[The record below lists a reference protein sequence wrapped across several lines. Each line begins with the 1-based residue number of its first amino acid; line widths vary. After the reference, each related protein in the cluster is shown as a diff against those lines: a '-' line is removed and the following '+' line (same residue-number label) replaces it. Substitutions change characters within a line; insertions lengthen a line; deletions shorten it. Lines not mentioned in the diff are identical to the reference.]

1 MYSHRRK
8 IFLFL
13 KGREK
18 DMEEAKLAPKN
29 FIEEFIQQDIQEK
42 GLSHIQTRF
51 PPEPNG
57 YLHIGHVKA
66 LYIDFSMAEK
76 FGGKCNLRFDD
87 TNPAKEDVEFVEAIQ
102 DDIHWMGFDWDK
114 LVYGSSYFDQT
125 YEIAKEF
132 IKKGLAY
139 VDELTP
145 EQMKEYRGTLTAP
158 GKNSPYRDRPI
169 EESLDLFERMKN
181 GEFADGT
188 LTLRAKIDMSSPNIC
203 LRDPTIYRVLHKHH
217 HQTGDKWCIY
227 PMYDFAHPIQDCIEG
242 VTHSLCSLEY
252 EIHRPLYNWVRDNCG
267 LPAHPRQIEFARL
280 NMTHTKLSK
289 RYLRRLVEE
298 HFVSGW
304 DDPRMPT
311 LVGMRRRGYTPESIH
326 DFLRRA
332 GIAKSDSVVDI
343 GLLEHCIREDL
354 NDKAPRAM
362 AVLDP
367 IRVTLTNWEEGNIVY
382 LPTENHPAH
391 PEMGNREVAFGK
403 HLLIERE
410 DFMEDA
416 PKKFFRLAPGREV
429 RLKAAYIIRCDEVVK
444 DDAGNVTELL
454 CSVDLT
460 SLSGGEGANR
470 KVKGTLHWVE
480 ETTAQPIEVRLYDY
494 MLKEDEPEDE
504 NDAETE
510 GEEEAEA
517 AKEKDFTDSFNWD
530 SVKVL
535 DHAVI
540 EGGLKDA
547 KVGDHFQFMRQGYFV
562 VDKDSTPERPVYNRT
577 VGLKGSYKPE

>member
-1 MYSHRRK
+1 MEAN
-8 IFLFL
+8 
-13 KGREK
+13 EK
-18 DMEEAKLAPKN
+18 TTSN
-29 FIEEFIQQDIQEK
+29 FIEEFVAQDIADGKVIGQV
-42 GLSHIQTRF
+42 QTRF

-66 LYIDFSMAEK
+66 LYIDFSIAEK

-87 TNPAKEDVEFVEAIQ
+87 TNPAKEDVEYVDAIQ
-102 DDIHWMGFDWDK
+102 DDIRWMGFQWDK
-114 LVYGSSYFDQT
+114 LVYGSSYFDKT
-125 YEIAKEF
+125 YEIAVEF

-145 EQMKEYRGTLTAP
+145 EQMKEYRGTLTEP
-158 GKNSPYRDRPI
+158 GRNSPYRDRPV

-181 GEFADGT
+181 GEFPDGS

-203 LRDPTIYRVLHKHH
+203 MRDPTIYRVLHKRH

-227 PMYDFAHPIQDCIEG
+227 PMYDFAHPIQDCLEG

-252 EIHRPLYNWVRDNCG
+252 EIHRPLYDWVRDNCG
-267 LPAHPRQIEFARL
+267 LPARPRQIEFARL

-289 RYLRRLVEE
+289 RYLRQLVEE
-298 HFVSGW
+298 HYVSGW

-311 LVGMRRRGYTPESIH
+311 LVGMRRRGYTPAAIH

-332 GIAKSDSVVDI
+332 GIAKADSVVDI

-362 AVLDP
+362 AVLNP
-367 IRVTLTNWEEGNIVY
+367 LRVTLTNWEEGKIVR
-382 LPTENHPAH
+382 LKTENHPNH
-391 PEMGNREVAFGK
+391 PEMGEREVAFGK

-444 DDAGNVTELL
+444 DEAGNVAELL

-480 ETTAQPIEVRLYDY
+480 ESTAKPIEVRLYDY
-494 MLKEDEPEDE
+494 MLKEDGGEPEEAADLE
-504 NDAETE
+504 E
-510 GEEEAEA
+510 GEESEAP
-517 AKEKDFTDSFNWD
+517 KEKDFTDFFNWD
-530 SVKVL
+530 SIRVL
-535 DHAVI
+535 DRAVL
-540 EGGLKDA
+540 EGDLAGA
-547 KVGDHFQFMRQGYFV
+547 KAGDHFQFLRQGYFV
-562 VDKDSTPERPVYNRT
+562 VDKDSTQDRLVFNRT
-577 VGLKGSYKPE
+577 VELKGSYKPE

>member
-1 MYSHRRK
+1 MEAN
-8 IFLFL
+8 
-13 KGREK
+13 EK
-18 DMEEAKLAPKN
+18 TTSN
-29 FIEEFIQQDIQEK
+29 FIEEFVAQDIADGKVIGQV
-42 GLSHIQTRF
+42 QTRF

-66 LYIDFSMAEK
+66 LYIDFSIAEK

-87 TNPAKEDVEFVEAIQ
+87 TNPAKEDVEYVDAIQ
-102 DDIHWMGFDWDK
+102 DDIRWMGFQWDK
-114 LVYGSSYFDQT
+114 LVYGSSYFDKT
-125 YEIAKEF
+125 YEIAVEF

-145 EQMKEYRGTLTAP
+145 EQMKEYRGTLTEP
-158 GKNSPYRDRPI
+158 GRNSPYRDRPV

-181 GEFADGT
+181 GEFPDGS

-203 LRDPTIYRVLHKHH
+203 MRDPTIYRVLHKHH

-227 PMYDFAHPIQDCIEG
+227 PMYDFAHPIQDCLEG

-252 EIHRPLYNWVRDNCG
+252 EIHRPLYDWVRDNCG

-311 LVGMRRRGYTPESIH
+311 LVGMRRRGYTPASIH

-332 GIAKSDSVVDI
+332 GIAKADSVVDI

-362 AVLDP
+362 AVLNP
-367 IRVTLTNWEEGNIVY
+367 LRVTLTNWEEGKIIR
-382 LPTENHPAH
+382 LKTENHPNH
-391 PEMGNREVAFGK
+391 PEMGEREVAFGK

-444 DDAGNVTELL
+444 DEAGNVTELL

-480 ETTAQPIEVRLYDY
+480 ESTAKPIEVRLYDY
-494 MLKEDEPEDE
+494 MLKEDGDEPEEAADLE
-504 NDAETE
+504 E
-510 GEEEAEA
+510 GEESEAP
-517 AKEKDFTDSFNWD
+517 KEKDFTDSFNWD
-530 SVKVL
+530 SIRVL
-535 DHAVI
+535 DRAVL
-540 EGGLKDA
+540 EGDLAGA
-547 KVGDHFQFMRQGYFV
+547 KAGDHFQFLRQGYFV
-562 VDKDSTPERPVYNRT
+562 VDKDSTQDRLVFNRT
-577 VGLKGSYKPE
+577 VELKGSYKPE

>member
-1 MYSHRRK
+1 MEAN
-8 IFLFL
+8 
-13 KGREK
+13 EK
-18 DMEEAKLAPKN
+18 TTSN
-29 FIEEFIQQDIQEK
+29 FIEEFVAQDIADGKVIGQV
-42 GLSHIQTRF
+42 QTRF

-66 LYIDFSMAEK
+66 LYIDFSIAEK

-87 TNPAKEDVEFVEAIQ
+87 TNPAKEDVEYVDAIQ
-102 DDIHWMGFDWDK
+102 DDIRWMGFQWDK
-114 LVYGSSYFDQT
+114 LVYGSSYFDKT
-125 YEIAKEF
+125 YEIAVEF

-145 EQMKEYRGTLTAP
+145 EQMKEYRGTLTEP
-158 GKNSPYRDRPI
+158 GRNSPYRDRPV

-181 GEFADGT
+181 GEFPDGS

-203 LRDPTIYRVLHKHH
+203 MRDPTIYRVLHKRH

-227 PMYDFAHPIQDCIEG
+227 PMYDFAHPIQDCLEG

-252 EIHRPLYNWVRDNCG
+252 EIHRPLYDWVRDNCG
-267 LPAHPRQIEFARL
+267 LPARPRQIEFARL

-311 LVGMRRRGYTPESIH
+311 LVGMRRRGYTPASIH

-332 GIAKSDSVVDI
+332 GIAKADSVVDI

-362 AVLDP
+362 AVLNP
-367 IRVTLTNWEEGNIVY
+367 LRVTLTNWEEGKIIR
-382 LPTENHPAH
+382 LRTENHPNH
-391 PEMGNREVAFGK
+391 PEMGEREVAFGK

-444 DDAGNVTELL
+444 DEAGNVTELL

-480 ETTAQPIEVRLYDY
+480 ESTAKPIEVRLYDY
-494 MLKEDEPEDE
+494 MLKEDGGEPEEAADLE
-504 NDAETE
+504 E
-510 GEEEAEA
+510 GEESEAP
-517 AKEKDFTDSFNWD
+517 KEKDFTDFFNWD
-530 SVKVL
+530 SIRVL
-535 DHAVI
+535 DRAVL
-540 EGGLKDA
+540 EGDLAGA
-547 KVGDHFQFMRQGYFV
+547 KVGDHFQFLRQGYFV
-562 VDKDSTPERPVYNRT
+562 VDKDSTQDRLVFNRT
-577 VGLKGSYKPE
+577 VELKGSYKPE

>member
-1 MYSHRRK
+1 MEAN
-8 IFLFL
+8 
-13 KGREK
+13 EK
-18 DMEEAKLAPKN
+18 TTSN
-29 FIEEFIQQDIQEK
+29 FIEEFVAQDIADGKVIGQV
-42 GLSHIQTRF
+42 QTRF

-66 LYIDFSMAEK
+66 LYIDFSIAEK

-87 TNPAKEDVEFVEAIQ
+87 TNPAKEDVEYVDAIQ
-102 DDIHWMGFDWDK
+102 DDIRWMGFQWDK
-114 LVYGSSYFDQT
+114 LVYGSSYFDKT
-125 YEIAKEF
+125 YEIAVEF

-145 EQMKEYRGTLTAP
+145 EQMKEYRGTLTEP
-158 GKNSPYRDRPI
+158 GRNSPYRDRPV

-181 GEFADGT
+181 GEFPDGS

-203 LRDPTIYRVLHKHH
+203 MRDPTIYRVLHKRH

-227 PMYDFAHPIQDCIEG
+227 PMYDFAHPIQDCLEG

-252 EIHRPLYNWVRDNCG
+252 EIHRPLYDWVRDNCG
-267 LPAHPRQIEFARL
+267 LPARPRQIEFARL

-311 LVGMRRRGYTPESIH
+311 LVGMRRRGYTPASIH

-332 GIAKSDSVVDI
+332 GIAKADSVVDI

-362 AVLDP
+362 AVLNP
-367 IRVTLTNWEEGNIVY
+367 LRVTLTNWEEGKIVR
-382 LPTENHPAH
+382 LRTENHPNH
-391 PEMGNREVAFGK
+391 PEMGEREVAFGK

-444 DDAGNVTELL
+444 DEAGNVTELL

-480 ETTAQPIEVRLYDY
+480 ESTAKPIEVRLYDY
-494 MLKEDEPEDE
+494 MLKEDGDEPEEAADLE
-504 NDAETE
+504 E
-510 GEEEAEA
+510 GEESEAP
-517 AKEKDFTDSFNWD
+517 KEKDFTDSFNWD
-530 SVKVL
+530 SIRVL
-535 DHAVI
+535 DRAVL
-540 EGGLKDA
+540 EGDLAGA
-547 KVGDHFQFMRQGYFV
+547 KAGDHFQFLRQGYFV
-562 VDKDSTPERPVYNRT
+562 VDKDSTQDKKY
-577 VGLKGSYKPE
+577 

>member
-1 MYSHRRK
+1 MEAN
-8 IFLFL
+8 
-13 KGREK
+13 EK
-18 DMEEAKLAPKN
+18 TTSN
-29 FIEEFIQQDIQEK
+29 FIEEFVAQDIADGKVIGQV
-42 GLSHIQTRF
+42 QTRF

-66 LYIDFSMAEK
+66 LYIDFSIAEK

-87 TNPAKEDVEFVEAIQ
+87 TNPAKEDVEYVDAIQ
-102 DDIHWMGFDWDK
+102 DDIRWMGFQWDK
-114 LVYGSSYFDQT
+114 LVYGSSYFDKT
-125 YEIAKEF
+125 YEIAVEF

-145 EQMKEYRGTLTAP
+145 EQMKEYRGTLTEP
-158 GKNSPYRDRPI
+158 GRNSPYRDRPV

-181 GEFADGT
+181 GEFPDGS

-203 LRDPTIYRVLHKHH
+203 MRDPTIYRVLHKRH

-227 PMYDFAHPIQDCIEG
+227 PMYDFAHPIQDCLEG

-252 EIHRPLYNWVRDNCG
+252 EIHRPLYDWVRDNCG
-267 LPAHPRQIEFARL
+267 LPARPRQIEFARL

-311 LVGMRRRGYTPESIH
+311 LVGMRRRGYTPASIH

-332 GIAKSDSVVDI
+332 GIAKADSVVDI

-362 AVLDP
+362 AVLNP
-367 IRVTLTNWEEGNIVY
+367 LRVTLTNWEEGKIIR
-382 LPTENHPAH
+382 LKTENHPNH
-391 PEMGNREVAFGK
+391 PEMGEREVAFGK

-444 DDAGNVTELL
+444 DEAGNVAELL

-480 ETTAQPIEVRLYDY
+480 ESTAKPIEVRLYDY
-494 MLKEDEPEDE
+494 MLKEDGGEPEEAADLE
-504 NDAETE
+504 E
-510 GEEEAEA
+510 GEESEAP
-517 AKEKDFTDSFNWD
+517 KEKDFTDSFNWD
-530 SVKVL
+530 SIRVL
-535 DHAVI
+535 DRAVL
-540 EGGLKDA
+540 EGDLAGA
-547 KVGDHFQFMRQGYFV
+547 KAGDHFQFLRQGYFV
-562 VDKDSTPERPVYNRT
+562 VDKDSTQDRLVFNRT
-577 VGLKGSYKPE
+577 VELKGSYKPE

>member
-1 MYSHRRK
+1 MEAN
-8 IFLFL
+8 
-13 KGREK
+13 EK
-18 DMEEAKLAPKN
+18 TTSN
-29 FIEEFIQQDIQEK
+29 FIEEFVAQDIADGKVIGQV
-42 GLSHIQTRF
+42 QTRF

-66 LYIDFSMAEK
+66 LYIDFSIAEK

-87 TNPAKEDVEFVEAIQ
+87 TNPAKEDVEYVDAIQ
-102 DDIHWMGFDWDK
+102 DDIRWMGFQWDK
-114 LVYGSSYFDQT
+114 LVYGSSYFDKT
-125 YEIAKEF
+125 YEIAVEF

-145 EQMKEYRGTLTAP
+145 EQMKEYRGTLTEP
-158 GKNSPYRDRPI
+158 GRNSPYRDRPV

-181 GEFADGT
+181 GEFPDGS

-203 LRDPTIYRVLHKHH
+203 MRDPTIYRVLHKRH

-227 PMYDFAHPIQDCIEG
+227 PMYDFAHPIQDCLEG

-252 EIHRPLYNWVRDNCG
+252 EIHRPLYDWVRDNCG
-267 LPAHPRQIEFARL
+267 LPARPRQIEFARL
-280 NMTHTKLSK
+280 KMTHTMLSK
-289 RYLRRLVEE
+289 RYLRQLVEE

-311 LVGMRRRGYTPESIH
+311 LVGMRRRGYTPASIH

-332 GIAKSDSVVDI
+332 GIAKADSVVDI

-362 AVLDP
+362 AVLNP
-367 IRVTLTNWEEGNIVY
+367 LRVTLTNWEEGKIIR
-382 LPTENHPAH
+382 LKTENHPNH
-391 PEMGNREVAFGK
+391 PEMGEREVAFGK

-444 DDAGNVTELL
+444 DEAGNVVELL

-480 ETTAQPIEVRLYDY
+480 ESTAKPIEVRLYDY
-494 MLKEDEPEDE
+494 MLKEDGGEPEEAADLE
-504 NDAETE
+504 E
-510 GEEEAEA
+510 GEESEAP
-517 AKEKDFTDSFNWD
+517 KEKDFTDFFNWD
-530 SVKVL
+530 SIRVL
-535 DHAVI
+535 DRAVL
-540 EGGLKDA
+540 EGGLAGA
-547 KVGDHFQFMRQGYFV
+547 KAGDHFQFLRQGYFV
-562 VDKDSTPERPVYNRT
+562 VDKDSTQDRLVFNRT
-577 VGLKGSYKPE
+577 VELKGSYKPE

>member
-1 MYSHRRK
+1 MEAN
-8 IFLFL
+8 
-13 KGREK
+13 EK
-18 DMEEAKLAPKN
+18 TTSN
-29 FIEEFIQQDIQEK
+29 FIEEFVAQDIADGKVIGQV
-42 GLSHIQTRF
+42 QTRF

-66 LYIDFSMAEK
+66 LYIDFSIAEK

-87 TNPAKEDVEFVEAIQ
+87 TNPAKEDVEYVDAIQ
-102 DDIHWMGFDWDK
+102 DDIRWMGFQWDK
-114 LVYGSSYFDQT
+114 LVYGSSYFDKT
-125 YEIAKEF
+125 YEIAVEF

-145 EQMKEYRGTLTAP
+145 EQMKEYRGTLTEP
-158 GKNSPYRDRPI
+158 GRNSPYRDRPV

-181 GEFADGT
+181 GEFPDGS

-203 LRDPTIYRVLHKHH
+203 MRDPTIYRVLHKRH

-227 PMYDFAHPIQDCIEG
+227 PMYDFAHPIQDCLEG

-252 EIHRPLYNWVRDNCG
+252 EIHRPLYDWVRDNCG
-267 LPAHPRQIEFARL
+267 LPARPRQIEFARL

-311 LVGMRRRGYTPESIH
+311 LVGMRRRGYTPASIH

-332 GIAKSDSVVDI
+332 GIAKADSVVDI

-362 AVLDP
+362 AVLNP
-367 IRVTLTNWEEGNIVY
+367 LRVTLTNWEEGKIVR
-382 LPTENHPAH
+382 LKTENHPNH
-391 PEMGNREVAFGK
+391 PEMGEREVAFGK

-444 DDAGNVTELL
+444 DEAGNVTELL

-480 ETTAQPIEVRLYDY
+480 ESTAKPIEVRLYDY
-494 MLKEDEPEDE
+494 MLKEDGGEPEEAADLE
-504 NDAETE
+504 E
-510 GEEEAEA
+510 GEESEAP
-517 AKEKDFTDSFNWD
+517 KEKDFTDFFNWD
-530 SVKVL
+530 SIRVL
-535 DHAVI
+535 DRAVL
-540 EGGLKDA
+540 EGDLAGA
-547 KVGDHFQFMRQGYFV
+547 KVGDHFQFLRQGYFV
-562 VDKDSTPERPVYNRT
+562 VDKDSTQDRLVFNRT
-577 VGLKGSYKPE
+577 VELKGSYKPE

>member
-1 MYSHRRK
+1 MEAN
-8 IFLFL
+8 
-13 KGREK
+13 EK
-18 DMEEAKLAPKN
+18 TTSN
-29 FIEEFIQQDIQEK
+29 FIEEFVAQDIADGKVIGQV
-42 GLSHIQTRF
+42 QTRF

-66 LYIDFSMAEK
+66 LYIDFSIAEK

-87 TNPAKEDVEFVEAIQ
+87 TNPAKEDVEYVDAIQ
-102 DDIHWMGFDWDK
+102 DDIRWMGFQWDK
-114 LVYGSSYFDQT
+114 LVYGSSYFDKT
-125 YEIAKEF
+125 YEIAVEF

-145 EQMKEYRGTLTAP
+145 EQMKEYRGTLTEP
-158 GKNSPYRDRPI
+158 GRNSPYRDRPV

-181 GEFADGT
+181 GEFPDGS

-203 LRDPTIYRVLHKHH
+203 MRDPTIYRVLHKRH

-227 PMYDFAHPIQDCIEG
+227 PMYDFAHPIQDCLEG

-252 EIHRPLYNWVRDNCG
+252 EIHRPLYDWVRDNCG
-267 LPAHPRQIEFARL
+267 LPARPRQIEFARL

-311 LVGMRRRGYTPESIH
+311 LVGMRRRGYTPASIH

-332 GIAKSDSVVDI
+332 GIAKADSVVDI

-362 AVLDP
+362 AVLNP
-367 IRVTLTNWEEGNIVY
+367 LRVTLTNWEEGKIIR
-382 LPTENHPAH
+382 LRTENHPNH
-391 PEMGNREVAFGK
+391 PEMGEREVAFGK

-444 DDAGNVTELL
+444 DEAGNVTELL

-480 ETTAQPIEVRLYDY
+480 ESTAKPIEVRLYDY
-494 MLKEDEPEDE
+494 MLKEDGDEPEEAADLE
-504 NDAETE
+504 E
-510 GEEEAEA
+510 GEESEAP
-517 AKEKDFTDSFNWD
+517 KEKDFTDSFNWD
-530 SVKVL
+530 SIRVL
-535 DHAVI
+535 DRAVL
-540 EGGLKDA
+540 EGDLAGA
-547 KVGDHFQFMRQGYFV
+547 KAGDHFQFLRQGYFV
-562 VDKDSTPERPVYNRT
+562 VDKDSTQDRLVFNRT
-577 VGLKGSYKPE
+577 VELKGSYKPE

>member
-1 MYSHRRK
+1 MEAN
-8 IFLFL
+8 
-13 KGREK
+13 EK
-18 DMEEAKLAPKN
+18 TTSN
-29 FIEEFIQQDIQEK
+29 FIEEFVAQDIADGKVIGQV
-42 GLSHIQTRF
+42 QTRF

-66 LYIDFSMAEK
+66 LYIDFSIAEK

-87 TNPAKEDVEFVEAIQ
+87 TNPAKEDVEYVDAIQ
-102 DDIHWMGFDWDK
+102 DDIRWMGFQWDK
-114 LVYGSSYFDQT
+114 LVYGSSYFDKT
-125 YEIAKEF
+125 YEIAVEF

-145 EQMKEYRGTLTAP
+145 EQMKEYRGTLTEP
-158 GKNSPYRDRPI
+158 GRNSPYRDRPV

-181 GEFADGT
+181 GEFPDGS

-203 LRDPTIYRVLHKHH
+203 MRDPTIYRVLHKRH

-227 PMYDFAHPIQDCIEG
+227 PMYDFAHPIQDCLEG

-252 EIHRPLYNWVRDNCG
+252 EIHRPLYDWVRDNCG
-267 LPAHPRQIEFARL
+267 LPARPRQIEFARL

-311 LVGMRRRGYTPESIH
+311 LVGMRRRGYTPASIH

-332 GIAKSDSVVDI
+332 GIAKADSVVDI

-362 AVLDP
+362 AVLNP
-367 IRVTLTNWEEGNIVY
+367 LRVTLTNWEEGKIIR
-382 LPTENHPAH
+382 LRTENHPNH
-391 PEMGNREVAFGK
+391 PEMGEREVAFGK

-444 DDAGNVTELL
+444 DEAGNVTELL

-480 ETTAQPIEVRLYDY
+480 ESTAKPIEVRLYDY
-494 MLKEDEPEDE
+494 MLKEDGDEPEEAADLE
-504 NDAETE
+504 E
-510 GEEEAEA
+510 GEESEAP
-517 AKEKDFTDSFNWD
+517 KEKDFTDSFNWD
-530 SVKVL
+530 SIRVL
-535 DHAVI
+535 DRAVL
-540 EGGLKDA
+540 EGGLAGA
-547 KVGDHFQFMRQGYFV
+547 KAGDHFQFLRQGYFV
-562 VDKDSTPERPVYNRT
+562 VDKDSTQDRLVFNRT
-577 VGLKGSYKPE
+577 VELKGSYKPE

>member
-1 MYSHRRK
+1 MEAN
-8 IFLFL
+8 
-13 KGREK
+13 EK
-18 DMEEAKLAPKN
+18 TTSN
-29 FIEEFIQQDIQEK
+29 FIEEFVAQDIADGKVIGQV
-42 GLSHIQTRF
+42 QTRF

-66 LYIDFSMAEK
+66 MYIDFSIAEK

-87 TNPAKEDVEFVEAIQ
+87 TNPAKEDVEYVDAIQ
-102 DDIHWMGFDWDK
+102 DDIRWMGFQWDK
-114 LVYGSSYFDQT
+114 LVYGSSYFDKT
-125 YEIAKEF
+125 YEIAVEF

-145 EQMKEYRGTLTAP
+145 EQMKEYRGTLTEP
-158 GKNSPYRDRPI
+158 GRNSPYRDRPV

-181 GEFADGT
+181 GEFPDGS

-203 LRDPTIYRVLHKHH
+203 MRDPTIYRVLHKRH

-227 PMYDFAHPIQDCIEG
+227 PMYDFAHPIQDCLEG

-252 EIHRPLYNWVRDNCG
+252 EIHRPLYDWVRDNCG
-267 LPAHPRQIEFARL
+267 LPARPRQIEFARL

-289 RYLRRLVEE
+289 RYLRQLVEE

-311 LVGMRRRGYTPESIH
+311 LVGMRRRGYTPASIH

-332 GIAKSDSVVDI
+332 GIAKADSVVDI

-362 AVLDP
+362 AVLNP
-367 IRVTLTNWEEGNIVY
+367 LRVTLTNWEEGKIIR
-382 LPTENHPAH
+382 LRTENHPNH
-391 PEMGNREVAFGK
+391 PEMGEREVAFGK

-444 DDAGNVTELL
+444 DEAGNVAELL

-480 ETTAQPIEVRLYDY
+480 ESTAKPIEVRLYDY
-494 MLKEDEPEDE
+494 MLKEDGDEPEEAADLE
-504 NDAETE
+504 E
-510 GEEEAEA
+510 GEESEAP
-517 AKEKDFTDSFNWD
+517 KEKDFTDSFNWD
-530 SVKVL
+530 SIRVL
-535 DHAVI
+535 DRAVL
-540 EGGLKDA
+540 EGDLAGA
-547 KVGDHFQFMRQGYFV
+547 KAGDHFQFLRQGYFV
-562 VDKDSTPERPVYNRT
+562 VDKDSTQDRLVFNRT
-577 VGLKGSYKPE
+577 VELKGSYKPE

>member
-1 MYSHRRK
+1 MEAN
-8 IFLFL
+8 
-13 KGREK
+13 EK
-18 DMEEAKLAPKN
+18 TTSN
-29 FIEEFIQQDIQEK
+29 FIEEFVAQDIADGKVIGQV
-42 GLSHIQTRF
+42 QTRF

-66 LYIDFSMAEK
+66 LYIDFSIAEK

-87 TNPAKEDVEFVEAIQ
+87 TNPAKEDVEYVDAIQ
-102 DDIHWMGFDWDK
+102 DDIRWMGFQWDK
-114 LVYGSSYFDQT
+114 LVYGSSYFDKT
-125 YEIAKEF
+125 YEIAVEF

-145 EQMKEYRGTLTAP
+145 EQMKEYRGTLTEP
-158 GKNSPYRDRPI
+158 GRNSPYRDRPV

-181 GEFADGT
+181 GEFPDGS

-203 LRDPTIYRVLHKHH
+203 MRDPTIYRVLHKHH

-227 PMYDFAHPIQDCIEG
+227 PMYDFAHPIQDCLEG

-252 EIHRPLYNWVRDNCG
+252 EIHRPLYDWVRDNCG
-267 LPAHPRQIEFARL
+267 LPARPRQIEFARL
-280 NMTHTKLSK
+280 KMTHTMLSK
-289 RYLRRLVEE
+289 RYLRQLVEE

-311 LVGMRRRGYTPESIH
+311 LVGMRRRGYTPAAIH

-332 GIAKSDSVVDI
+332 GIAKADSVVDI

-362 AVLDP
+362 AVLNP
-367 IRVTLTNWEEGNIVY
+367 LRVTLTNWEEGKIVR
-382 LPTENHPAH
+382 LKTENHPNH
-391 PEMGNREVAFGK
+391 PEMGEREVAFGK

-444 DDAGNVTELL
+444 DEAGNVAELL

-480 ETTAQPIEVRLYDY
+480 ESTAKPIEVRLYDY
-494 MLKEDEPEDE
+494 MLKEDGGEPEEAADLE
-504 NDAETE
+504 E
-510 GEEEAEA
+510 GEESEAP
-517 AKEKDFTDSFNWD
+517 KEKDFTDFFNWD
-530 SVKVL
+530 SIRVL
-535 DHAVI
+535 DRAVL
-540 EGGLKDA
+540 EGGLAGA
-547 KVGDHFQFMRQGYFV
+547 KAGDHFQFLRQGYFV
-562 VDKDSTPERPVYNRT
+562 VDKDSTQDRLVFNRT
-577 VGLKGSYKPE
+577 VELKGSYKPE

>member
-1 MYSHRRK
+1 MEAN
-8 IFLFL
+8 
-13 KGREK
+13 EK
-18 DMEEAKLAPKN
+18 TTSN
-29 FIEEFIQQDIQEK
+29 FIEEFVAQDIADGKVIGQV
-42 GLSHIQTRF
+42 QTRF

-66 LYIDFSMAEK
+66 LYIDFSIAEK

-87 TNPAKEDVEFVEAIQ
+87 TNPAKEDVEYVDAIQ
-102 DDIHWMGFDWDK
+102 DDIRWMGFQWDK
-114 LVYGSSYFDQT
+114 LVYGSSYFDKT
-125 YEIAKEF
+125 YEIAVEF

-145 EQMKEYRGTLTAP
+145 EQMKEYRGTLTEP
-158 GKNSPYRDRPI
+158 GRNSPYRDRPV

-181 GEFADGT
+181 GEFPDGS

-203 LRDPTIYRVLHKHH
+203 MRDPTIYRVLHKRH

-227 PMYDFAHPIQDCIEG
+227 PMYDFAHPIQDCLEG

-252 EIHRPLYNWVRDNCG
+252 EIHRPLYDWVRDNCG
-267 LPAHPRQIEFARL
+267 LPARPRQIEFARL

-289 RYLRRLVEE
+289 RYLRQLVEE

-311 LVGMRRRGYTPESIH
+311 LVGMRRRGYTPAAIH

-332 GIAKSDSVVDI
+332 GIAKADSVVDI

-362 AVLDP
+362 AVLNP
-367 IRVTLTNWEEGNIVY
+367 LRVTLTNWEEGKIVR
-382 LPTENHPAH
+382 LKTENHPNH
-391 PEMGNREVAFGK
+391 PEMGEREVAFGK

-444 DDAGNVTELL
+444 DEAGNVAELL

-480 ETTAQPIEVRLYDY
+480 ESTAKPIEVRLYDY
-494 MLKEDEPEDE
+494 MLKEDGGEPEEAADLE
-504 NDAETE
+504 E
-510 GEEEAEA
+510 GEESEAP
-517 AKEKDFTDSFNWD
+517 KEKDFTDFFNWD
-530 SVKVL
+530 SIRVL
-535 DHAVI
+535 DRAVL
-540 EGGLKDA
+540 EGDLAGA
-547 KVGDHFQFMRQGYFV
+547 KAGDHFQFLRQGYFV
-562 VDKDSTPERPVYNRT
+562 VDKDSTQDRLVFNRT
-577 VGLKGSYKPE
+577 VELKGSYKPE

>member
-1 MYSHRRK
+1 MEAN
-8 IFLFL
+8 
-13 KGREK
+13 EK
-18 DMEEAKLAPKN
+18 TTSN
-29 FIEEFIQQDIQEK
+29 FIEEFVAQDIADGKVIGQV
-42 GLSHIQTRF
+42 QTRF

-66 LYIDFSMAEK
+66 LYIDFSIAEK

-87 TNPAKEDVEFVEAIQ
+87 TNPAKEDVEYVDAIQ
-102 DDIHWMGFDWDK
+102 DDIRWMGFQWDK
-114 LVYGSSYFDQT
+114 LVYGSSYFDKT
-125 YEIAKEF
+125 YEIAVEF

-145 EQMKEYRGTLTAP
+145 EQMKEYRGTLTEP
-158 GKNSPYRDRPI
+158 GRNSPYRDRPV

-181 GEFADGT
+181 GEFPDGS

-203 LRDPTIYRVLHKHH
+203 MRDPTIYRVLHKRH

-227 PMYDFAHPIQDCIEG
+227 PMYDFAHPIQDCLEG

-252 EIHRPLYNWVRDNCG
+252 EIHRPLYDWVRDNCG
-267 LPAHPRQIEFARL
+267 LPARPRQIEFARL

-311 LVGMRRRGYTPESIH
+311 LVGMRRRGYTPAAIH

-332 GIAKSDSVVDI
+332 GIAKADSVVDI

-362 AVLDP
+362 AVLNP
-367 IRVTLTNWEEGNIVY
+367 LRVTLTNWEEGKIVR
-382 LPTENHPAH
+382 LRTENHPNH
-391 PEMGNREVAFGK
+391 PEMGEREVAFGK

-444 DDAGNVTELL
+444 DEAGNVTELL

-480 ETTAQPIEVRLYDY
+480 ESTAKPIEVRLYDY
-494 MLKEDEPEDE
+494 MLKEDGDEPEEAADLE
-504 NDAETE
+504 E
-510 GEEEAEA
+510 GEESEAP
-517 AKEKDFTDSFNWD
+517 KEKDFTDSFNWD
-530 SVKVL
+530 SIRVL
-535 DHAVI
+535 DRAVL
-540 EGGLKDA
+540 EGDLAGA
-547 KVGDHFQFMRQGYFV
+547 KAGDHFQFLRQGYFV
-562 VDKDSTPERPVYNRT
+562 VDKDSTQDRLVFNRT
-577 VGLKGSYKPE
+577 VELKGSYKPE

>member
-1 MYSHRRK
+1 MEANEK
-8 IFLFL
+8 I
-13 KGREK
+13 
-18 DMEEAKLAPKN
+18 ASN
-29 FIEEFIQQDIQEK
+29 FIEEFVQQDIAEGKVIGQV
-42 GLSHIQTRF
+42 QTRF

-66 LYIDFSMAEK
+66 LYVDFSIAEK

-102 DDIHWMGFDWDK
+102 DDIRWMGFDWDK
-114 LVYGSSYFDQT
+114 LVYGSSYFDKT
-125 YEIAKEF
+125 YEIAVEF

-145 EQMKEYRGTLTAP
+145 EQMKEYRGTLTQP

-169 EESLDLFERMKN
+169 EESLDLFERMKR

-203 LRDPTIYRVLHKHH
+203 MRDPTIYRVLHKHH

-267 LPAHPRQIEFARL
+267 LPAKPRQIEFARL

-311 LVGMRRRGYTPESIH
+311 LVGMRRRGYTPASIH

-332 GIAKSDSVVDI
+332 GIAKADSIVDI

-354 NDKAPRAM
+354 NETAPRAM

-367 IRVTLTNWEEGNIVY
+367 IRVTLTNWEEDKLVY
-382 LPTENHPAH
+382 LTVENHPNH
-391 PEMGNREVAFGK
+391 PEMGTRQVAFGR
-403 HLLIERE
+403 HILIERE

-444 DDAGNVTELL
+444 DEQGNIVELL
-454 CSVDLT
+454 CSVDLD
-460 SLSGGEGANR
+460 SASGSEGANR

-480 ETTAQPIEVRLYDY
+480 ETTAQPIEARLYDY
-494 MLKEDEPEDE
+494 MLKEEDAGDEADPEGDE
-504 NDAETE
+504 DA
-510 GEEEAEA
+510 AEA
-517 AKEKDFTDSFNWD
+517 PKKDFTDDFNWD
-530 SVKVL
+530 SIQVMDK
-535 DHAVI
+535 AVI
-540 EGGLKDA
+540 EGGLREA
-547 KVGDHFQFMRQGYFV
+547 KVGDHFQFLRQGYFV
-562 VDKDSTPERPVYNRT
+562 VDKDSTPEKPVYNRT